1 MNRREF
7 GTVLLGAAGAT
18 AISPRT
24 VHAIPS
30 LQADALG
37 TSGDAGGITD
47 VEGISVGHFTDKRR
61 PTGVTALLFGKGATA
76 GVDVRGSAP
85 GTSETDLLNPVHSN
99 HEIHGIAF
107 AGGSGFGLVSASGIV
122 RFLEEKGIGTHFGG
136 YVIPIVPAAIIF
148 DLPVGDGKIR
158 PDAEAGY
165 EAAKAATAGKVEE
178 GNVGA
183 GAGATVGKAFGFNRA
198 TKTGL
203 GTASVKVGDTGVVV
217 GALVIVNALGD
228 VVNPKTG
235 QIIAGARNDDGKTFI
250 DTAAKI
256 RGGYGVLEP
265 PKPLTNTT
273 IGVVATNAAFD
284 KTQLTKIAQMA
295 HDGLART
302 INPIHTLYD
311 GDTLFAVSTARLSAK
326 ANHGAV
332 GAIAA
337 EVLATA
343 VLRAV
348 TQATAAAGLPSYRE
362 ISGK

>member
-1 MNRREF
+1 
-7 GTVLLGAAGAT
+7 
-18 AISPRT
+18 
-24 VHAIPS
+24 
-30 LQADALG
+30 
-37 TSGDAGGITD
+37 
-47 VEGISVGHFTDKRR
+47 
-61 PTGVTALLFGKGATA
+61 
-76 GVDVRGSAP
+76 
-85 GTSETDLLNPVHSN
+85 
-99 HEIHGIAF
+99 
-107 AGGSGFGLVSASGIV
+107 
-122 RFLEEKGIGTHFGG
+122 
-136 YVIPIVPAAIIF
+136 
-148 DLPVGDGKIR
+148 
-158 PDAEAGY
+158 
-165 EAAKAATAGKVEE
+165 
-178 GNVGA
+178 
-183 GAGATVGKAFGFNRA
+183 
-198 TKTGL
+198 
-203 GTASVKVGDTGVVV
+203 
-217 GALVIVNALGD
+217 VIVNALGD